1 VNKEDKITKKFHEFK
16 QKDLNKKSNVDNEQ
30 NLSSDIEILRKLDNG
45 EYTKASGN
53 FQIVKILSVIN
64 DKDEIKKLEEA
75 SGGFQLSTDL
85 SVKEIKRGDIIW
97 LTALLKKPH
106 TTTAY
111 NQTTMGVI
119 KARILD
125 YYYGL
130 NKLKYIKNEEIKKD
144 NQIK

>member
-1 VNKEDKITKKFHEFK
+1 MSKEDKITKKFHDFK
-16 QKDLNKKSNVDNEQ
+16 QRDLSKNQIDDNEQ

-45 EYTKASGN
+45 EYTKASGS
-53 FQIVKILSVIN
+53 FGVVKILGVIT
-64 DKDEIKKLEEA
+64 DKDEISKIEEA
-75 SGGFQLSTDL
+75 SGGFQLTTDL

-97 LTALLKKPH
+97 LTALLKRPH
-106 TTTAY
+106 TTTAF

-130 NKLKYIKNEEIKKD
+130 NKLKYVKSEEIKKD